1 MGERL
6 DSLEQ
11 FGIEVILNRRGGF
24 RAGMLRGLLSGLSGL
39 FHGVVQGRLALFRNR
54 LKTDHYLGAMVL
66 SVGNLTVGGTG
77 KTLVVG
83 MLARRL
89 HAEGRRVAVLSRG
102 YKSRSLP
109 LPQRLLHQFTGR
121 TVESPPRV
129 VSDGS
134 GLKLDSLTAGDEPYM
149 LAKNLPGV
157 AVVVDKDRVKAGRY
171 AVKELGCD
179 TLILDDG
186 LQYLK
191 LRRRLDVVLVD
202 RSAPFGNE
210 HLLPRGTLR
219 EPPRNLRRASHI
231 FLTKCGDQ
239 SNEEI
244 IQRLRQHNRTASILE
259 CRHRPVYLQN
269 VYDPEDR
276 QELAFMEGKKV
287 ATISGIAVP
296 ESFENIIDQQLGA
309 NIVVRR
315 RFTDHHRYTEDEIDE
330 AILRADDKLAHF
342 VVTTEKDAVRF
353 PAFEKTLLPVY
364 FLRIEIEVLRGAEA
378 LDECVGRICHPQ
390 GAAPPMKFA

>member
-6 DSLEQ
+6 ERLEQ
-11 FGIEVILNRRGGF
+11 FGIDVILNRRRGF
-24 RAGMLRGLLSGLSGL
+24 RAGLLRGALTGLSGL
-39 FHGVVQGRLALFRNR
+39 FHGLVQGRLSLFRNR
-54 LKTDHYLGAMVL
+54 LKSDHYLGAMVL

-77 KTLVVG
+77 KTPVVE

-89 HAEGRRVAVLSRG
+89 HAEGRRVAILSRG
-102 YKSRSLP
+102 YKSKSLP
-109 LPQRLLHQFTGR
+109 LPRRLWNALTGR
-121 TVESPPRV
+121 TVESPPRI

-134 GLKLDSLTAGDEPYM
+134 GLLLDSFTAGDEPYM

-157 AVVVDKDRVKAGRY
+157 AVIVDKDRVKAGRY
-171 AVKELGCD
+171 AVKQFSCD

-202 RSAPFGNE
+202 RNAPFGNE

-231 FLTKCGDQ
+231 FLTKCNDQ
-239 SNEEI
+239 PNDALI
-244 IQRLRQHNRTASILE
+244 ARLRQHNRTASLLE

-269 VYDPEDR
+269 VYDATDR
-276 QELAFMEGKKV
+276 RELTFLEGKKI

-296 ESFENIIDQQLGA
+296 ESFENILDSLGA
-309 NIVVRR
+309 TLVLRR
-315 RFTDHHRYTEDEIDE
+315 RFTDHHRYTEAEIND
-330 AILRADDKLAHF
+330 AILRGDNKSAHF
-342 VVTTEKDAVRF
+342 IVTTEKDAVRF
-353 PAFEKTLLPVY
+353 PSYEKTLLPVY
-364 FLRIEIEVLRGAEA
+364 YLRIEIEILRGTHA
-378 LDECVGRICHPQ
+378 LDDCISRICQPQ
-390 GAAPPMKFA
+390 GAPPPMKFA

>member
-6 DSLEQ
+6 DNLEQ
-11 FGIEVILNRRGGF
+11 FGIEVILNRRRGF
-24 RAGMLRGLLSGLSGL
+24 RAGMLRGVLSGLSGL
-39 FHGVVQGRLALFRNR
+39 FHGLVQGRLALFRNR
-54 LKTDHYLGAMVL
+54 LKTDHYLGAMVV

-77 KTLVVG
+77 KTPVVE

-89 HAEGRRVAVLSRG
+89 NEEGRRVAVLSRG
-102 YKSRSLP
+102 YKSKSLP
-109 LPQRLLHQFTGR
+109 LPHRLLNKFTGK
-121 TVESPPRV
+121 TVESPPRI
-129 VSDGS
+129 VSDGT

-202 RSAPFGNE
+202 RNAPFGNE

-239 SNEEI
+239 PNDEI
-244 IQRLRQHNRTASILE
+244 IARLRQHNRTAAILE

-269 VYDPEDR
+269 VYDPDDR
-276 QELAFMEGKKV
+276 RELPFAEGKKV

-296 ESFENIIDQQLGA
+296 ESFENIIEQQLGA
-309 NIVVRR
+309 IVVVRR

-364 FLRIEIEVLRGAEA
+364 FLRIEIEILRGGEA
-378 LDECVGRICHPQ
+378 LDECVGRICRPQ